1 MAFSEAFNQKVFC
14 FFNAFYYN
22 CQRDVWELLASLQF

>member
-14 FFNAFYYN
+14 FFNAFIIIV
-22 CQRDVWELLASLQF
+22 REMELLACLQF